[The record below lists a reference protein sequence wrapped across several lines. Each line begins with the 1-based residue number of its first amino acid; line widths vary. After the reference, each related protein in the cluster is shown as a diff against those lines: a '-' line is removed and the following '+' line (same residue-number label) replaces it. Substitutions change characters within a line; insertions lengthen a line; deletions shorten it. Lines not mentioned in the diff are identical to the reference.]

1 MVLELINNGRIND
14 AIAQLKE
21 WAMKY
26 PGEGFSDRLEA
37 VATDFRY
44 MSDFML
50 QGMKDDRRG
59 ELYATMQQKLRD
71 IDYDL
76 EVRRTIW
83 ERPEVSSYKRIFTHP
98 ECSAEMLQDILMD
111 ETDAKEHFIRL
122 TNTFMVL
129 YASLHWKESEATIW
143 AAFLSSKKVNPI
155 DAATLVTA
163 ISLNVLEHYQR
174 NENENQNENQN
185 ENERRKTKDERLSPI
200 NCQLSPIKDP
210 KVRCLKEVYRKS
222 PNEMVR
228 QRALVGLVM
237 IGEELSIEAHIQ
249 MVACANAD
257 KDSNEI
263 RQNIMPNL
271 IKNQPFKLVNGQFK
285 MDDNDNL
292 NKGEYDPDADKREEE
307 SIEAMEESVHKML
320 KMQKKGSDIF
330 FEGFSQMKRFPFF
343 NKMVNWF
350 IPYYPEHPDIENIM
364 ANIGKSP
371 FIDVVMKRGPF
382 CESDKYSFIIAM
394 SSVLQQLP
402 ENVRKMME
410 SGDMGPIGM
419 RGEDADLSDPAFI
432 RLQYLQDLYRF
443 MRLNNIGKML
453 QNPFNNLDE
462 ILEGFIRYASQQEEE
477 AKEYTA
483 HNNEENT
490 KNTEFTTLYAYYANW
505 KLKKGEFD
513 TALKYYTRCMKQR
526 PQSPSIMRGLARAYF
541 GIGDYEK
548 SASYFDALLT
558 INPDNLNN
566 RLNYAKAMT
575 KAGKTEDVLN
585 DLYKLE
591 YENPGNEAIQDTLGW
606 ALLYAGKATEAEQ
619 YCHDVMAHAYALI
632 INNKAKDAIELLK
645 GYTAEQVE
653 ENMNAD
659 AQLLHQYG
667 VGEAEKAI
675 ILSAIQQSNVP

>member
-1 MVLELINNGRIND
+1 MVTELINNGRIND

-50 QGMKDDRRG
+50 QGMKDEHRG
-59 ELYATMQQKLRD
+59 ELFAAMQQKLRD

-83 ERPEVSSYKRIFTHP
+83 ERPEVATYKKIFTHP
-98 ECSAEMLQDILMD
+98 DCSAEMLQDILLD
-111 ETDAKEHFIRL
+111 KTDAKEHFIRL

-129 YASLHWKESEATIW
+129 YASLHWKDSEATEW
-143 AAFLSSKKVNPI
+143 ATFLCNDNVSPI
-155 DAATLVTA
+155 DAATLVSA
-163 ISLNVLEHYQR
+163 ITLNVIEHYQR
-174 NENENQNENQN
+174 NQNENQKFSIFN
-185 ENERRKTKDERLSPI
+185 VQS
-200 NCQLSPIKDP
+200 SMSKDP
-210 KVRCLKEVYRKS
+210 KVRCLKDVYKNS
-222 PNEMVR
+222 TSELVR

-237 IGEELSIEAHIQ
+237 IGEEPSIETHIQ

-271 IKNQPFKLVNGQFK
+271 IKNQPLKMVNGQWK
-285 MDDNDNL
+285 IDDEDDL

-307 SIEAMEESVHKML
+307 SIEAMEESVKQML

-350 IPYYPEHPDIENIM
+350 IPYYPEHPDIETTM
-364 ANIGKSP
+364 KNIGNSS
-371 FIDVVMKRGPF
+371 FVDVVMKRGPF
-382 CESDKYSFIIAM
+382 CESDKYSFIIAI

-419 RGEDADLSDPAFI
+419 RGKDADLNDPAFI

-443 MRLNNIGKML
+443 MRLNNIGKMMY
-453 QNPFNNLDE
+453 NPFNNLDK
-462 ILEGFIRYASQQEEE
+462 ILERFIRNATQQENTLRINTE
-477 AKEYTA
+477 
-483 HNNEENT
+483 HNNKENT
-490 KNTEFTTLYAYYANW
+490 EYTTLYTYYANW
-505 KLKKGEFD
+505 KLKEREYN
-513 TALKYYTRCMKQR
+513 TALKYYIICLKQR
-526 PQSPSIMRGLARAYF
+526 PQSPSIMRGLARAYYCV
-541 GIGDYEK
+541 GDYEK
-548 SASYFDALLT
+548 SASYFDALIT
-558 INPDNLNN
+558 INPENLNN
-566 RLNYAKAMT
+566 RLNYAKAMA
-575 KAGKTEDVLN
+575 KAGKAEEVLN
-585 DLYKLE
+585 ALYKLE
-591 YENPGNEAIQDTLGW
+591 YENPENEVIQDTLGW
-606 ALLYAGKATEAEQ
+606 ALLYAGKAAEAEQ
-619 YCHDVMAHAYALI
+619 YCHDVIAHAYALI

-653 ENMNAD
+653 ENMKAD

-667 VGEAEKAI
+667 IGEAEKAI

>member
-1 MVLELINNGRIND
+1 MVTELINNGRIND

-50 QGMKDDRRG
+50 QGMKDEHRG
-59 ELYATMQQKLRD
+59 ELFAAMQQKLRD

-83 ERPEVSSYKRIFTHP
+83 ERPEVATYKKIFTHP
-98 ECSAEMLQDILMD
+98 DCSAEMLQDILLD
-111 ETDAKEHFIRL
+111 KTDAKEHFIRL

-129 YASLHWKESEATIW
+129 YASLHWKDSEATEW
-143 AAFLSSKKVNPI
+143 ATFLCNDNVSPI
-155 DAATLVTA
+155 DAATLVSA
-163 ISLNVLEHYQR
+163 ITLNVIEHYQR
-174 NENENQNENQN
+174 NQNENQKFSIFN
-185 ENERRKTKDERLSPI
+185 VQS
-200 NCQLSPIKDP
+200 SMSKDP
-210 KVRCLKEVYRKS
+210 KVRCLKDVYKNS
-222 PNEMVR
+222 TSELVR

-237 IGEELSIEAHIQ
+237 IGEEPSIETHIQ

-271 IKNQPFKLVNGQFK
+271 IKNQPLKMVNGQWK
-285 MDDNDNL
+285 IDDEDDL

-307 SIEAMEESVHKML
+307 SIEAMEESVKQML
-320 KMQKKGSDIF
+320 KMKKKGSDIF

-350 IPYYPEHPDIENIM
+350 IPYYPEHPDIETTM
-364 ANIGKSP
+364 KNIGNSS
-371 FIDVVMKRGPF
+371 FVDVVMKRGPF
-382 CESDKYSFIIAM
+382 CESDKYSFIIAI

-419 RGEDADLSDPAFI
+419 RGKDADLNDPAFI

-443 MRLNNIGKML
+443 MRLNNIGKMMY
-453 QNPFNNLDE
+453 NPFNNLDK
-462 ILEGFIRYASQQEEE
+462 ILERFIRNATQQENTLRINTE
-477 AKEYTA
+477 
-483 HNNEENT
+483 HNNKENT
-490 KNTEFTTLYAYYANW
+490 EYTTLYTYYANW
-505 KLKKGEFD
+505 KLKEREYN
-513 TALKYYTRCMKQR
+513 TALKYYIICLKQR
-526 PQSPSIMRGLARAYF
+526 PQSPSIMRGLARAYYCV
-541 GIGDYEK
+541 GDYEK
-548 SASYFDALLT
+548 SASYFDALIT
-558 INPDNLNN
+558 INPENLNN
-566 RLNYAKAMT
+566 RLNYAKAMA
-575 KAGKTEDVLN
+575 KAGKAEEVLN
-585 DLYKLE
+585 ALYKLE
-591 YENPGNEAIQDTLGW
+591 YENPENEVIQDTLGW
-606 ALLYAGKATEAEQ
+606 ALLYAGKAAEAEQ
-619 YCHDVMAHAYALI
+619 YCHDVIAHAYALI

-653 ENMNAD
+653 ENMKAD

-667 VGEAEKAI
+667 IGEAEKAI

>member
-1 MVLELINNGRIND
+1 MVIELINNGRIND

-50 QGMKDDRRG
+50 QGMKDEHRG
-59 ELYATMQQKLRD
+59 ELFAAMQQKLRD

-83 ERPEVSSYKRIFTHP
+83 ERPEVATYKKIFTHP
-98 ECSAEMLQDILMD
+98 DCSAEMLQDILLD
-111 ETDAKEHFIRL
+111 KTDAKEHFIRL

-129 YASLHWKESEATIW
+129 YASLHWKDSEATEW
-143 AAFLSSKKVNPI
+143 ATFLCNDNVSPI
-155 DAATLVTA
+155 DAATLVSA
-163 ISLNVLEHYQR
+163 ITLNTLEHR
-174 NENENQNENQN
+174 NA
-185 ENERRKTKDERLSPI
+185 
-200 NCQLSPIKDP
+200 P
-210 KVRCLKEVYRKS
+210 KVRCLKDVYKNS
-222 PNEMVR
+222 TSELVR

-237 IGEELSIEAHIQ
+237 IGEEPSIETHIQ

-263 RQNIMPNL
+263 RQNIMPNI
-271 IKNQPFKLVNGQFK
+271 IKNQPLKMVNGQWK
-285 MDDNDNL
+285 IDDEDDL

-307 SIEAMEESVHKML
+307 SIEAMEESVKQML

-350 IPYYPEHPDIENIM
+350 IPYYPEHPDIETTM
-364 ANIGKSP
+364 KNIGNSS
-371 FIDVVMKRGPF
+371 FVDVVMKRGPF
-382 CESDKYSFIIAM
+382 CESDKYSFIIAI

-419 RGEDADLSDPAFI
+419 RGEDADLNDPAFI

-443 MRLNNIGKML
+443 MRLNNIGKMMY
-453 QNPFNNLDE
+453 NPFNNLDK
-462 ILEGFIRYASQQEEE
+462 ILERFIRNATQQENTLRINTE
-477 AKEYTA
+477 
-483 HNNEENT
+483 HNNKENT
-490 KNTEFTTLYAYYANW
+490 EYTTLYTYYANW
-505 KLKKGEFD
+505 KLKEREYN
-513 TALKYYTRCMKQR
+513 TALKYYTICLKQR
-526 PQSPSIMRGLARAYF
+526 PQSPSIMRGLARAYYCV
-541 GIGDYEK
+541 GDYEK
-548 SASYFDALLT
+548 SASYFDALIT
-558 INPDNLNN
+558 INPENLNN
-566 RLNYAKAMT
+566 HLNYAKAMA
-575 KAGKTEDVLN
+575 KAGKVEKILN
-585 DLYKLE
+585 ALYKLE
-591 YENPGNEAIQDTLGW
+591 FENPENEVIQDTLGW
-606 ALLYAGKATEAEQ
+606 ALLYAGKAAEAEQ
-619 YCHDVMAHAYALI
+619 YCHDVIAHAYALI

-653 ENMNAD
+653 ENMKAD

-667 VGEAEKAI
+667 IGEAEKAI

>member
-1 MVLELINNGRIND
+1 MVTELINNGRIND
-14 AIAQLKE
+14 AIAQLKD

-50 QGMKDDRRG
+50 QGMKDEHRG
-59 ELYATMQQKLRD
+59 ELFAAMQQKLRD

-83 ERPEVSSYKRIFTHP
+83 ERPEVATYKKIFTHP
-98 ECSAEMLQDILMD
+98 DCSAEMLQDILLD
-111 ETDAKEHFIRL
+111 KTDAKEHFIRL

-129 YASLHWKESEATIW
+129 YASLHWKDSEATEW
-143 AAFLSSKKVNPI
+143 ATFLCNDNVSPI
-155 DAATLVTA
+155 DAATLVSA
-163 ISLNVLEHYQR
+163 ITLNTLEHR
-174 NENENQNENQN
+174 NA
-185 ENERRKTKDERLSPI
+185 
-200 NCQLSPIKDP
+200 P
-210 KVRCLKEVYRKS
+210 KVRCLKDVYKNS
-222 PNEMVR
+222 TSELVR

-237 IGEELSIEAHIQ
+237 IGEEPSIETHIQ

-263 RQNIMPNL
+263 RQNIMPNI
-271 IKNQPFKLVNGQFK
+271 IKNQPLKMVNGQWK
-285 MDDNDNL
+285 IDDEDDL

-307 SIEAMEESVHKML
+307 SIEAMEESVKQML

-350 IPYYPEHPDIENIM
+350 IPYYPEHPDIETTM
-364 ANIGKSP
+364 KNIGNSS
-371 FIDVVMKRGPF
+371 FVDVVMKRGPF
-382 CESDKYSFIIAM
+382 CESDKYSFIIAI

-419 RGEDADLSDPAFI
+419 RGKDADLNDPAFI

-443 MRLNNIGKML
+443 MRLNHIGKMMY
-453 QNPFNNLDE
+453 NPFNNLDK
-462 ILEGFIRYASQQEEE
+462 ILERFIRNATQQENTLRINTE
-477 AKEYTA
+477 
-483 HNNEENT
+483 HNNKENT
-490 KNTEFTTLYAYYANW
+490 EYTTLYTYYANW
-505 KLKKGEFD
+505 KLKEREYN
-513 TALKYYTRCMKQR
+513 TALKYYIICLKQR
-526 PQSPSIMRGLARAYF
+526 PQSPSIMRGLARAYYCV
-541 GIGDYEK
+541 GDYEK
-548 SASYFDALLT
+548 SASYFDALIT
-558 INPDNLNN
+558 INPENLNN
-566 RLNYAKAMT
+566 HLNYAKAMA
-575 KAGKTEDVLN
+575 KAGKVEKILN
-585 DLYKLE
+585 ALYKLE
-591 YENPGNEAIQDTLGW
+591 FENPENEVIQDTLGW
-606 ALLYAGKATEAEQ
+606 ALLYAGKAAEAEQ
-619 YCHDVMAHAYALI
+619 YCHDVIAHAYALI

-653 ENMNAD
+653 ENMKAD

-667 VGEAEKAI
+667 IGEAEKAI

>member
-1 MVLELINNGRIND
+1 MVTELINNGRIND

-37 VATDFRY
+37 IATDFRY

-50 QGMKDDRRG
+50 QGMKDESRG
-59 ELYATMQQKLRD
+59 DLYAAMQQKLRD

-83 ERPEVSSYKRIFTHP
+83 ERPEVSSYKKIFTHP
-98 ECSAEMLQDILMD
+98 DCSAEMLQSIMLE

-129 YASLHWKESEATIW
+129 YASLHWKDSDAIEW
-143 AAFLSSKKVNPI
+143 AAFLSNKNVSPI
-155 DAATLVTA
+155 DAATLVSA
-163 ISLNVLEHYQR
+163 ITLSVLEHYQR
-174 NENENQNENQN
+174 SKVEGQRSEVE
-185 ENERRKTKDERLSPI
+185 
-200 NCQLSPIKDP
+200 DP

-222 PNEMVR
+222 PSEMVR

-249 MVACANAD
+249 MLACANAD

-271 IKNQPFKLVNGQFK
+271 IKNQPFKMVNGQWK
-285 MDDNDNL
+285 MDDDDNL

-307 SIEAMEESVHKML
+307 SIEAMEESVNKML

-350 IPYYPEHPDIENIM
+350 IPYYPEHPDIKNIM
-364 ANIGKSP
+364 QNIGKSS

-432 RLQYLQDLYRF
+432 RLQYLQDMYRF

-453 QNPFNNLDE
+453 YNPFKNLDE
-462 ILEGFIRYASQQEEE
+462 ILEGFIKKATQQEEV
-477 AKEYTA
+477 AKEYTE
-483 HNNEENT
+483 HT
-490 KNTEFTTLYAYYANW
+490 SKDHTEYTEHTEYTTLYAYYANW
-505 KLKKGEFD
+505 KLKKSDYD
-513 TALKYYTRCMKQR
+513 TALKYYTRCLKQR
-526 PQSPSIMRGLARAYF
+526 PQSPSIMRGLARAYY
-541 GIGDYEK
+541 GAGDYEK
-548 SASYFDALLT
+548 SASYFDALIT

-575 KAGKTEDVLN
+575 KAGKTEKVLN

-591 YENPGNEAIQDTLGW
+591 YENPGNEVIQDTLGW
-606 ALLYAGKATEAEQ
+606 ALLYAGKAAEAEQ

-645 GYTAEQVE
+645 GYTMQQVE
-653 ENMNAD
+653 ENMEAD

-667 VGEAEKAI
+667 IGEAEKAI

>member
-50 QGMKDDRRG
+50 QGMKDEHRG
-59 ELYATMQQKLRD
+59 ELFAAMQQKLRD

-83 ERPEVSSYKRIFTHP
+83 ERPEVATYKKIFTHP
-98 ECSAEMLQDILMD
+98 DCSAEMLQDILLD
-111 ETDAKEHFIRL
+111 KTDAKEHFIRL

-129 YASLHWKESEATIW
+129 YASLHWQDSEATEW
-143 AAFLSSKKVNPI
+143 ATFLCNDNVSPI
-155 DAATLVTA
+155 DAATLVSA
-163 ISLNVLEHYQR
+163 ITLNTLEHR
-174 NENENQNENQN
+174 NA
-185 ENERRKTKDERLSPI
+185 
-200 NCQLSPIKDP
+200 P
-210 KVRCLKEVYRKS
+210 KVRCLKDVYKNS
-222 PNEMVR
+222 TSELVR

-237 IGEELSIEAHIQ
+237 IGEEPSIETHIQ

-263 RQNIMPNL
+263 RQNIMPNI
-271 IKNQPFKLVNGQFK
+271 IKNQPLKMVNGQWK
-285 MDDNDNL
+285 IDDEDDL

-307 SIEAMEESVHKML
+307 SIEAMEESVKQML

-350 IPYYPEHPDIENIM
+350 IPYYPEHPDIETTM
-364 ANIGKSP
+364 KNIGNSS
-371 FIDVVMKRGPF
+371 FVDVVMKRGPF
-382 CESDKYSFIIAM
+382 CESDKYSFIIAI

-419 RGEDADLSDPAFI
+419 RGEDADLNDPAFI

-443 MRLNNIGKML
+443 MRLNNIGKMMY
-453 QNPFNNLDE
+453 NPFNNLDK
-462 ILEGFIRYASQQEEE
+462 ILERFIRNATQQENTLRINTE
-477 AKEYTA
+477 
-483 HNNEENT
+483 HNNKENT
-490 KNTEFTTLYAYYANW
+490 EYTTLYTYYANW
-505 KLKKGEFD
+505 KLKEREYN
-513 TALKYYTRCMKQR
+513 TALKYYIICLKQR
-526 PQSPSIMRGLARAYF
+526 PQSPSIMRGLARAYYCV
-541 GIGDYEK
+541 GDYEK
-548 SASYFDALLT
+548 SASYFDALIT
-558 INPDNLNN
+558 INPENLNN
-566 RLNYAKAMT
+566 HLNYAKAMA
-575 KAGKTEDVLN
+575 KAGKVEKILN
-585 DLYKLE
+585 ALYKLE
-591 YENPGNEAIQDTLGW
+591 FENPENEVIQDTLGW
-606 ALLYAGKATEAEQ
+606 ALLYAGKAAEAEQ
-619 YCHDVMAHAYALI
+619 YCHDVIAHAYALI

-645 GYTAEQVE
+645 GYTAQQVE
-653 ENMNAD
+653 ENMKAD

-667 VGEAEKAI
+667 IGEAEKAI

>member
-1 MVLELINNGRIND
+1 VVTELINNGRIND
-14 AIAQLKE
+14 AIAQLKD

-50 QGMKDDRRG
+50 QGMKDEHRG
-59 ELYATMQQKLRD
+59 ELFAAMQQKLRD

-83 ERPEVSSYKRIFTHP
+83 ERPEVATYKKIFTHP
-98 ECSAEMLQDILMD
+98 DCSAEMLQDILLD
-111 ETDAKEHFIRL
+111 KTDAKEHFIRL

-129 YASLHWKESEATIW
+129 YASLHWKDSEATEW
-143 AAFLSSKKVNPI
+143 ATFLCNDNVSPI
-155 DAATLVTA
+155 DAATLVSA
-163 ISLNVLEHYQR
+163 ITLNTLEHR
-174 NENENQNENQN
+174 NA
-185 ENERRKTKDERLSPI
+185 
-200 NCQLSPIKDP
+200 P
-210 KVRCLKEVYRKS
+210 KVRCLKDVYKNS
-222 PNEMVR
+222 TSELVR

-237 IGEELSIEAHIQ
+237 IGEEPSIETHIQ

-263 RQNIMPNL
+263 RQNIMPNI
-271 IKNQPFKLVNGQFK
+271 IKNQPLKMVNGQWK
-285 MDDNDNL
+285 IDDEDDL

-307 SIEAMEESVHKML
+307 SIEAMEESVKQML

-350 IPYYPEHPDIENIM
+350 IPYYPEHPDIETTM
-364 ANIGKSP
+364 KNIGNSS
-371 FIDVVMKRGPF
+371 FVDVVMKRGPF
-382 CESDKYSFIIAM
+382 CESDKYSFIIAI

-419 RGEDADLSDPAFI
+419 RGEDADLNDPAFI

-443 MRLNNIGKML
+443 MRLNNIGKMMY
-453 QNPFNNLDE
+453 NPFNNLDK
-462 ILEGFIRYASQQEEE
+462 ILERFIRNATQQEN
-477 AKEYTA
+477 TLRINTD
-483 HNNEENT
+483 HNNKENT
-490 KNTEFTTLYAYYANW
+490 EYTTLYTYYANW
-505 KLKKGEFD
+505 KLKEREYN
-513 TALKYYTRCMKQR
+513 TALKYYIICLKQR
-526 PQSPSIMRGLARAYF
+526 PQSPSIMRGLARAYYCV
-541 GIGDYEK
+541 GDYEK
-548 SASYFDALLT
+548 SASYFDALIT
-558 INPDNLNN
+558 INPENLNN
-566 RLNYAKAMT
+566 HLNYAKAMA
-575 KAGKTEDVLN
+575 KAGKVEKILN
-585 DLYKLE
+585 ALYKLE
-591 YENPGNEAIQDTLGW
+591 FENPENEVIQDTLGW
-606 ALLYAGKATEAEQ
+606 ALLYAGKAAEAEQ
-619 YCHDVMAHAYALI
+619 YCHDVIAHAYALI

-667 VGEAEKAI
+667 IGEAEKAI

>member
-1 MVLELINNGRIND
+1 MVTELINNGRIND

-37 VATDFRY
+37 IATDFRY

-50 QGMKDDRRG
+50 QGMKDESRG
-59 ELYATMQQKLRD
+59 DLYAAMQQKLRD

-83 ERPEVSSYKRIFTHP
+83 ERPEVSSYKKIFTHP
-98 ECSAEMLQDILMD
+98 DCSAEMLQSIMLE
-111 ETDAKEHFIRL
+111 ETDAREHFIRL

-129 YASLHWKESEATIW
+129 YASLHWKDSDAIEW
-143 AAFLSSKKVNPI
+143 AAFLSNKNVSPI
-155 DAATLVTA
+155 DAATLVSA
-163 ISLNVLEHYQR
+163 ITLSVLEHYQR
-174 NENENQNENQN
+174 SKVEGQRSEVE
-185 ENERRKTKDERLSPI
+185 
-200 NCQLSPIKDP
+200 DP

-222 PNEMVR
+222 PSEMVR

-249 MVACANAD
+249 MLACANAD

-271 IKNQPFKLVNGQFK
+271 IKNQPFKMVNGQWK
-285 MDDNDNL
+285 MDDDDNL

-307 SIEAMEESVHKML
+307 SIEAMEESVNKML

-364 ANIGKSP
+364 QNIGKSS

-432 RLQYLQDLYRF
+432 RLQYLQDMYRF

-453 QNPFNNLDE
+453 YNPFNNLDE
-462 ILEGFIRYASQQEEE
+462 ILEGFIKKATQQEEI
-477 AKEYTA
+477 AKEYTE
-483 HNNEENT
+483 HT
-490 KNTEFTTLYAYYANW
+490 SKGHTEYTEHTEYTTLYAYYANW
-505 KLKKGEFD
+505 KLKKSDYD
-513 TALKYYTRCMKQR
+513 TALKYYTRCLKQR
-526 PQSPSIMRGLARAYF
+526 PQSPSIMRGLARAYY
-541 GIGDYEK
+541 GAGDYEK
-548 SASYFDALLT
+548 SASYFDALIT

-575 KAGKTEDVLN
+575 KAGKTEEVLN

-591 YENPGNEAIQDTLGW
+591 YENPGNDVIQDTLGW
-606 ALLYAGKATEAEQ
+606 ALLYAGKASEAEQ

-645 GYTAEQVE
+645 GYTMQQVE
-653 ENMNAD
+653 ENMEAD

-667 VGEAEKAI
+667 IGEAEKAI

>member
-1 MVLELINNGRIND
+1 MVTELINNGRIND

-37 VATDFRY
+37 IATDFRY

-50 QGMKDDRRG
+50 QGMNDESRG
-59 ELYATMQQKLRD
+59 DLYAAMQQKLRD

-83 ERPEVSSYKRIFTHP
+83 ERPEVSSYKKIFTHP
-98 ECSAEMLQDILMD
+98 DCSAEMLQSIMLE
-111 ETDAKEHFIRL
+111 ETDAREHFIRL

-129 YASLHWKESEATIW
+129 YASLHWKDSDAIEW
-143 AAFLSSKKVNPI
+143 AAFLSNKNVNPI
-155 DAATLVTA
+155 DAATLVSA
-163 ISLNVLEHYQR
+163 ITLSVLEHYQR
-174 NENENQNENQN
+174 SKVEGQRSEVE
-185 ENERRKTKDERLSPI
+185 
-200 NCQLSPIKDP
+200 DP

-222 PNEMVR
+222 PSEMVR

-249 MVACANAD
+249 MLACANAD

-271 IKNQPFKLVNGQFK
+271 IKNQPFKMVNGQWK
-285 MDDNDNL
+285 MDDDDNL

-307 SIEAMEESVHKML
+307 SIEAMEESVNKML

-364 ANIGKSP
+364 QNIGKSS

-432 RLQYLQDLYRF
+432 RLQYLQDMYRF

-453 QNPFNNLDE
+453 YNPFNNLDE
-462 ILEGFIRYASQQEEE
+462 ILEGFIKKATQQEEV
-477 AKEYTA
+477 AKEYTE
-483 HNNEENT
+483 HT
-490 KNTEFTTLYAYYANW
+490 SKDHTEYTEHTEYTTLYAYYANW
-505 KLKKGEFD
+505 KLKKSDYD
-513 TALKYYTRCMKQR
+513 TALKYYTRCLKQR
-526 PQSPSIMRGLARAYF
+526 PQSPSIMRGLARAYY
-541 GIGDYEK
+541 GAGDYEK
-548 SASYFDALLT
+548 SASYFDALIT

-575 KAGKTEDVLN
+575 KAGKTEEVLN

-591 YENPGNEAIQDTLGW
+591 YENPGNDVIQDTLGW
-606 ALLYAGKATEAEQ
+606 ALLYAGKASEAEQ

-645 GYTAEQVE
+645 GYTMQQVE
-653 ENMNAD
+653 ENMEAD

-667 VGEAEKAI
+667 IGEAEKAI

>member
-1 MVLELINNGRIND
+1 MVTELINNGRIND

-37 VATDFRY
+37 IATDFRY

-50 QGMKDDRRG
+50 QGMKDESRG
-59 ELYATMQQKLRD
+59 DLYAAMQQKLRD

-83 ERPEVSSYKRIFTHP
+83 ERPEVSSYKKIFTHP
-98 ECSAEMLQDILMD
+98 DCSAEMLQSIMLE
-111 ETDAKEHFIRL
+111 ETDAREHFIRL

-129 YASLHWKESEATIW
+129 YASLHWKDSDAIEW
-143 AAFLSSKKVNPI
+143 AAFLSNKNVSPI
-155 DAATLVTA
+155 DAATLVSA
-163 ISLNVLEHYQR
+163 ITLSVLEHYQR
-174 NENENQNENQN
+174 SKVEGQRSKVE
-185 ENERRKTKDERLSPI
+185 
-200 NCQLSPIKDP
+200 DP

-222 PNEMVR
+222 PSEMVR

-249 MVACANAD
+249 MLACANAD

-271 IKNQPFKLVNGQFK
+271 IKNQPFKMVNGQWK
-285 MDDNDNL
+285 MDDDDNL

-307 SIEAMEESVHKML
+307 SIEAMEESVNKML

-364 ANIGKSP
+364 QNIGKSS

-432 RLQYLQDLYRF
+432 RLQYLQDMYRF

-453 QNPFNNLDE
+453 YTPFNNLDE
-462 ILEGFIRYASQQEEE
+462 ILEGFIKKATQQEEV
-477 AKEYTA
+477 AKEYTE
-483 HNNEENT
+483 HT
-490 KNTEFTTLYAYYANW
+490 SKGHTEYTEHTEYTTLYAYYANW
-505 KLKKGEFD
+505 KLKKSDYD
-513 TALKYYTRCMKQR
+513 TALKYYTRCLKQR
-526 PQSPSIMRGLARAYF
+526 PQSPSIMRGLARAYY
-541 GIGDYEK
+541 GAGDYEK
-548 SASYFDALLT
+548 SASYFDALIT

-575 KAGKTEDVLN
+575 KAGKTEEVLN

-591 YENPGNEAIQDTLGW
+591 YENPGNDVIQDTLGW
-606 ALLYAGKATEAEQ
+606 ALLYAGKASEAEQ

-645 GYTAEQVE
+645 GYTMQQVE
-653 ENMNAD
+653 ENMEAD

-667 VGEAEKAI
+667 IGEAEKAI

>member
-1 MVLELINNGRIND
+1 MVEELINNGRIND

-21 WAMKY
+21 WAIKY

-37 VATDFRY
+37 VATDFKY

-50 QGMKDDRRG
+50 QGMKDDSRG
-59 ELYATMQQKLRD
+59 ELFAAMQQKLRD

-83 ERPEVSSYKRIFTHP
+83 ERPEVSTYKKIFTHP
-98 ECSAEMLQDILMD
+98 ECSAEMLQSIILE

-122 TNTFMVL
+122 ANTFMVL
-129 YASLHWKESEATIW
+129 YASLHWKDSDAIEW
-143 AAFLSSKKVNPI
+143 AAFLSNKKVSQI
-155 DAATLVTA
+155 DAATLVSA
-163 ISLNVLEHYQR
+163 ITLNVIEHYQR
-174 NENENQNENQN
+174 NENQN
-185 ENERRKTKDERLSPI
+185 ENENDNDNEKLSPVT
-200 NCQLSPIKDP
+200 CQLSPVKDP

-222 PNEMVR
+222 SSEIVR

-237 IGEELSIEAHIQ
+237 VGEEVSIEAHIQ

-271 IKNQPFKLVNGQFK
+271 IKNQPFKMVNGQWK
-285 MDDNDNL
+285 TDNDDSL

-307 SIEAMEESVHKML
+307 SIEAMEESVNKML

-364 ANIGKSP
+364 ANIGKSS

-410 SGDMGPIGM
+410 NGDMGPIGM

-443 MRLNNIGKML
+443 MRLNNTGKML
-453 QNPFNNLDE
+453 YNPFNNLDE
-462 ILEGFIRYASQQEEE
+462 ILEGFIRYVTQQEEE
-477 AKEYTA
+477 SKVCTEN
-483 HNNEENT
+483 NNEEYT
-490 KNTEFTTLYAYYANW
+490 ENTEYTTLYAYYANW
-505 KLKKGEFD
+505 KLKKGEYD
-513 TALKYYTRCMKQR
+513 TSLKYYTRCLKQR
-526 PQSPSIMRGLARAYF
+526 PQSPSIMRGLARAYY
-541 GIGDYEK
+541 GTGDYEK
-548 SASYFDALLT
+548 SASYFDALIT

-566 RLNYAKAMT
+566 RLNYAKAMI
-575 KAGKTEDVLN
+575 KAGKTEEVLN

-606 ALLYAGKATEAEQ
+606 ALLYAGKAAEAEH
-619 YCHDVMAHAYALI
+619 YCHDVIAHAYALI

-653 ENMNAD
+653 ENMKSD
-659 AQLLHQYG
+659 ALLLHQYG
-667 VGEAEKAI
+667 IGEAEKAI

>member
-1 MVLELINNGRIND
+1 MVTELINNGRIND

-50 QGMKDDRRG
+50 QGMKDEHRG
-59 ELYATMQQKLRD
+59 ELFAAMQQKLRD

-83 ERPEVSSYKRIFTHP
+83 ERPEVATYKKIFTHP
-98 ECSAEMLQDILMD
+98 DCSAEMLQDILLD
-111 ETDAKEHFIRL
+111 KTDAKEHFIRL

-129 YASLHWKESEATIW
+129 YASLHWKDSEATEW
-143 AAFLSSKKVNPI
+143 ATFLCNDNVSPI
-155 DAATLVTA
+155 DAATLVSA
-163 ISLNVLEHYQR
+163 ITLNTLEHR
-174 NENENQNENQN
+174 NA
-185 ENERRKTKDERLSPI
+185 
-200 NCQLSPIKDP
+200 P
-210 KVRCLKEVYRKS
+210 KVRCLKDVYKNS
-222 PNEMVR
+222 TSELVR

-237 IGEELSIEAHIQ
+237 IGEEPSIETHIQ

-263 RQNIMPNL
+263 RQNIMPNI
-271 IKNQPFKLVNGQFK
+271 IKNQPLKMVNGQWK
-285 MDDNDNL
+285 IDDEDDL

-307 SIEAMEESVHKML
+307 SIEAMEESVKQML

-350 IPYYPEHPDIENIM
+350 IPYYPEHPDIETTM
-364 ANIGKSP
+364 KNIGNSS
-371 FIDVVMKRGPF
+371 FVDVVMKRGPF
-382 CESDKYSFIIAM
+382 CESDKYSFIIAI

-419 RGEDADLSDPAFI
+419 RGKDADLNDPAFI

-443 MRLNNIGKML
+443 MRLNNIGKMMY
-453 QNPFNNLDE
+453 NPFNNLDK
-462 ILEGFIRYASQQEEE
+462 ILERFIRNATQQENTLRINTE
-477 AKEYTA
+477 
-483 HNNEENT
+483 HNNKENT
-490 KNTEFTTLYAYYANW
+490 EYTTLYTYYANW
-505 KLKKGEFD
+505 KLKEREYN
-513 TALKYYTRCMKQR
+513 TALKYYTICLKQR
-526 PQSPSIMRGLARAYF
+526 PQSPSIMRGLARAYYCV
-541 GIGDYEK
+541 GDYEK
-548 SASYFDALLT
+548 SASYFDALIT
-558 INPDNLNN
+558 INPENLNN
-566 RLNYAKAMT
+566 HLNYAKAMA
-575 KAGKTEDVLN
+575 KAGKVEKILN
-585 DLYKLE
+585 ALYKLE
-591 YENPGNEAIQDTLGW
+591 FENPENEVIQDTLGW
-606 ALLYAGKATEAEQ
+606 ALLYAGKAAEAEQ
-619 YCHDVMAHAYALI
+619 YCHDVIAHAYALI

-653 ENMNAD
+653 ENMKAD

-667 VGEAEKAI
+667 IGEAEKAI

>member
-1 MVLELINNGRIND
+1 MVTELINNGRIND

-50 QGMKDDRRG
+50 QGMKDEHRG
-59 ELYATMQQKLRD
+59 ELFAAMQQKLRD

-83 ERPEVSSYKRIFTHP
+83 ERPEVATYKKIFTHP
-98 ECSAEMLQDILMD
+98 DCSAEMLQDILLD
-111 ETDAKEHFIRL
+111 KTDAKEHFIRL

-129 YASLHWKESEATIW
+129 YASLHWKDSEATEW
-143 AAFLSSKKVNPI
+143 ATFLCNDNVSPI
-155 DAATLVTA
+155 DAATLVSA
-163 ISLNVLEHYQR
+163 ITLNTLEHR
-174 NENENQNENQN
+174 NA
-185 ENERRKTKDERLSPI
+185 
-200 NCQLSPIKDP
+200 P
-210 KVRCLKEVYRKS
+210 KVRCLKDVYKNS
-222 PNEMVR
+222 TSELVR

-237 IGEELSIEAHIQ
+237 IGEEPSIETHIQ

-263 RQNIMPNL
+263 RQNIMPNI
-271 IKNQPFKLVNGQFK
+271 IKNQPLKMVNGQWK
-285 MDDNDNL
+285 IDDEDDL

-307 SIEAMEESVHKML
+307 SIEAMEESVKQML

-350 IPYYPEHPDIENIM
+350 IPYYPEHPDIETTM
-364 ANIGKSP
+364 KNIGNSS
-371 FIDVVMKRGPF
+371 FVDVVMKRGPF
-382 CESDKYSFIIAM
+382 CESDKYSFIIAI

-419 RGEDADLSDPAFI
+419 RGKDADLNDPAFI

-443 MRLNNIGKML
+443 MRLNHIGKMMY
-453 QNPFNNLDE
+453 NPFNNLDK
-462 ILEGFIRYASQQEEE
+462 ILERFIRNATQQENTLRINTE
-477 AKEYTA
+477 
-483 HNNEENT
+483 HNNKENT
-490 KNTEFTTLYAYYANW
+490 EYTTLYTYYANW
-505 KLKKGEFD
+505 KLKEREYN
-513 TALKYYTRCMKQR
+513 TALKYYIICLKQR
-526 PQSPSIMRGLARAYF
+526 PQSPSIMRGLARAYYCV
-541 GIGDYEK
+541 GDYEK
-548 SASYFDALLT
+548 SASYFDALIT
-558 INPDNLNN
+558 INPENLNN
-566 RLNYAKAMT
+566 HLNYAKAMA
-575 KAGKTEDVLN
+575 KAGKVEKILN
-585 DLYKLE
+585 ALYKLE
-591 YENPGNEAIQDTLGW
+591 FENPENEVIQDTLGW
-606 ALLYAGKATEAEQ
+606 ALLYAGKAAEAEQ
-619 YCHDVMAHAYALI
+619 YCHDVIAHAYALI

-653 ENMNAD
+653 ENMKAD

-667 VGEAEKAI
+667 IGEAEKAI

>member
-1 MVLELINNGRIND
+1 MVEELINNGRIND

-37 VATDFRY
+37 VATDFKY

-50 QGMKDDRRG
+50 QGMKDDSRG
-59 ELYATMQQKLRD
+59 ELFAAMQQKLRD

-98 ECSAEMLQDILMD
+98 ECSAEMLQDILLED
-111 ETDAKEHFIRL
+111 TDAKEHFIRL

-129 YASLHWKESEATIW
+129 YASLHWKESEAIIW

-155 DAATLVTA
+155 DAATLVSA
-163 ISLNVLEHYQR
+163 ITLNVLERYK
-174 NENENQNENQN
+174 ENENQNQNQN
-185 ENERRKTKDERLSPI
+185 DNDNEKLSPVT
-200 NCQLSPIKDP
+200 CQLSPIKDP
-210 KVRCLKEVYRKS
+210 KVMCLKEVYKLS
-222 PNEMVR
+222 TSEMVR

-271 IKNQPFKLVNGQFK
+271 IKNQPFKMVNGQFK
-285 MDDNDNL
+285 MDDDDNL

-453 QNPFNNLDE
+453 HNPFNNLDE

-477 AKEYTA
+477 EKRHTEN
-483 HNNEENT
+483 NNEECT
-490 KNTEFTTLYAYYANW
+490 KNTEYTTLYAYYANW
-505 KLKKGEFD
+505 KLKKGD
-513 TALKYYTRCMKQR
+513 YNTALKYYTICLRQR

-541 GIGDYEK
+541 GVGDYEK
-548 SASYFDALLT
+548 SASYFDALIT
-558 INPDNLNN
+558 INPENLNN

-575 KAGKTEDVLN
+575 KAGKTGEVLN

-591 YENPGNEAIQDTLGW
+591 YENPGNEVIQDTLGW
-606 ALLYAGKATEAEQ
+606 ALLYAGKAAEAEQ

-653 ENMNAD
+653 ENMKAD

-667 VGEAEKAI
+667 IGEAEKAI

>member
-1 MVLELINNGRIND
+1 MVEELINNGRIND

-37 VATDFRY
+37 VATGFKY

-50 QGMKDDRRG
+50 QGMKDDSRG

-155 DAATLVTA
+155 DAATLVSA
-163 ISLNVLEHYQR
+163 ITLNVIEHYQR
-174 NENENQNENQN
+174 NENDNENQNENQ
-185 ENERRKTKDERLSPI
+185 KLSI
-200 NCQLSPIKDP
+200 FNVQCSIFKGP

-237 IGEELSIEAHIQ
+237 VGEEVSIEAHIQ

-271 IKNQPFKLVNGQFK
+271 IKNQPFKLVNGKWK
-285 MDDNDNL
+285 MDDDDNL
-292 NKGEYDPDADKREEE
+292 NKGEYDPEADKREEE

-320 KMQKKGSDIF
+320 NMQKKGSDIF

-419 RGEDADLSDPAFI
+419 RGEDADLSDPSFI

-453 QNPFNNLDE
+453 HNPFNNLDE

-477 AKEYTA
+477 AKKHTE
-483 HNNEENT
+483 HNNEEYT
-490 KNTEFTTLYAYYANW
+490 KNTEFATLYAYYANW
-505 KLKKGEFD
+505 KLKKGEYD
-513 TALKYYTRCMKQR
+513 TALKYYTICLKQR

-548 SASYFDALLT
+548 SASYFDALIT
-558 INPDNLNN
+558 INPENLNN

-575 KAGKTEDVLN
+575 KAGKTEEVLN

-591 YENPGNEAIQDTLGW
+591 YENPGNEVIQDTLGW
-606 ALLYAGKATEAEQ
+606 ALLYAGKAAEAEQ

-632 INNKAKDAIELLK
+632 INNKAKDAVELLK

-653 ENMNAD
+653 ENMKAD

-667 VGEAEKAI
+667 IGEAEKAI

>member
-1 MVLELINNGRIND
+1 MVTELINNGRIND

-37 VATDFRY
+37 IATDFRY

-50 QGMKDDRRG
+50 QGMKDESRG
-59 ELYATMQQKLRD
+59 DLYAAMQQKLRD

-83 ERPEVSSYKRIFTHP
+83 ERPEVSSYKKIFTHP
-98 ECSAEMLQDILMD
+98 DCSAEMLQSIMLE
-111 ETDAKEHFIRL
+111 ETDAREHFIRL

-129 YASLHWKESEATIW
+129 YASLHWKDSDAIEW
-143 AAFLSSKKVNPI
+143 AAFLSNKTVNPI
-155 DAATLVTA
+155 DAATLVSA
-163 ISLNVLEHYQR
+163 ITLSVLEHYQR
-174 NENENQNENQN
+174 SKVEGQRSEVE
-185 ENERRKTKDERLSPI
+185 
-200 NCQLSPIKDP
+200 DP

-222 PNEMVR
+222 PSEMVR

-249 MVACANAD
+249 MLACANAD

-271 IKNQPFKLVNGQFK
+271 IKNQPFKMVNGQWK
-285 MDDNDNL
+285 MDDDDNL

-307 SIEAMEESVHKML
+307 SIEAMEESVNKML
-320 KMQKKGSDIF
+320 KMQKKGADIF

-364 ANIGKSP
+364 QNIGKSS

-432 RLQYLQDLYRF
+432 RLQYLQDMYRF

-453 QNPFNNLDE
+453 YTPFNNLDE
-462 ILEGFIRYASQQEEE
+462 ILEGFIKKATQQEEV
-477 AKEYTA
+477 AKEYTE
-483 HNNEENT
+483 HT
-490 KNTEFTTLYAYYANW
+490 SKGHTEYTEHTEYTTLYAYYANW
-505 KLKKGEFD
+505 KLKKSDYD
-513 TALKYYTRCMKQR
+513 TALKYYTRCLKQR
-526 PQSPSIMRGLARAYF
+526 PQSPSIMRGLARAYY
-541 GIGDYEK
+541 GAGDYEK
-548 SASYFDALLT
+548 SASYFDALIT

-575 KAGKTEDVLN
+575 KAGKTEEVLN

-591 YENPGNEAIQDTLGW
+591 YENPGNDVIQDTLGW
-606 ALLYAGKATEAEQ
+606 ALLYAGKASEAEQ

-645 GYTAEQVE
+645 GYTMQQVE
-653 ENMNAD
+653 ENMEAD

-667 VGEAEKAI
+667 IGEAEKAI

>member
-1 MVLELINNGRIND
+1 MVEELINNGRIND

-37 VATDFRY
+37 VANDFKY

-50 QGMKDDRRG
+50 QGMKDDSRG
-59 ELYATMQQKLRD
+59 ELFATMQQKLRD

-111 ETDAKEHFIRL
+111 ETNAKEHFIRL

-163 ISLNVLEHYQR
+163 ISLNVLEHY
-174 NENENQNENQN
+174 NA
-185 ENERRKTKDERLSPI
+185 
-200 NCQLSPIKDP
+200 P
-210 KVRCLKEVYRKS
+210 KVKCLKEVYRKS
-222 PNEMVR
+222 PSEMVR

-237 IGEELSIEAHIQ
+237 VGEEVSIEAHIQ

-271 IKNQPFKLVNGQFK
+271 IKNQPFKMVNGQFK
-285 MDDNDNL
+285 MDDDDNL

-307 SIEAMEESVHKML
+307 SIEAMEESVNKML

-364 ANIGKSP
+364 ASIGKSS

-410 SGDMGPIGM
+410 NGDMGPIGM

-443 MRLNNIGKML
+443 MRLNNTGKML
-453 QNPFNNLDE
+453 YNPFNNLDE
-462 ILEGFIRYASQQEEE
+462 ILEGFIRYVTQQEEE
-477 AKEYTA
+477 SKVCTEN
-483 HNNEENT
+483 NNEEYT
-490 KNTEFTTLYAYYANW
+490 ENTEYTTLYAYYANW
-505 KLKKGEFD
+505 KLKKGEYD
-513 TALKYYTRCMKQR
+513 TSLKYYTRCLKQR
-526 PQSPSIMRGLARAYF
+526 PQSPSIMRGLARAYY
-541 GIGDYEK
+541 GTGDYEK
-548 SASYFDALLT
+548 SASYFDALIT

-575 KAGKTEDVLN
+575 KAGKTEEVLN

-606 ALLYAGKATEAEQ
+606 ALLYAGKAAEAEQ
-619 YCHDVMAHAYALI
+619 YCHDVIAHAYALI

-653 ENMNAD
+653 ENMKSD
-659 AQLLHQYG
+659 ALLLHQYG
-667 VGEAEKAI
+667 IGEAEKAI

>member
-1 MVLELINNGRIND
+1 MVTELINNGRIND

-37 VATDFRY
+37 IATDFRY

-50 QGMKDDRRG
+50 QGMKDESRG
-59 ELYATMQQKLRD
+59 DLYAAMQQKLRD

-83 ERPEVSSYKRIFTHP
+83 ERPEVSSYKKIFTHP
-98 ECSAEMLQDILMD
+98 DCSAEMLQSIMLE
-111 ETDAKEHFIRL
+111 ETDAREHFIRL

-129 YASLHWKESEATIW
+129 YASLHWKDSDAIEW
-143 AAFLSSKKVNPI
+143 AAFLSNKTVNPI
-155 DAATLVTA
+155 DAATLVSA
-163 ISLNVLEHYQR
+163 ITLSVLEHYQR
-174 NENENQNENQN
+174 SKVEGQRSEVE
-185 ENERRKTKDERLSPI
+185 
-200 NCQLSPIKDP
+200 DP

-222 PNEMVR
+222 PSEMVR

-249 MVACANAD
+249 MLACANAD

-271 IKNQPFKLVNGQFK
+271 IKNQPFKMVNGQWK
-285 MDDNDNL
+285 MDDDDNL

-307 SIEAMEESVHKML
+307 SIEAMEESVNKML

-364 ANIGKSP
+364 QNIGKSS

-432 RLQYLQDLYRF
+432 RLQYLQDMYRF

-453 QNPFNNLDE
+453 YNPFNNLDE
-462 ILEGFIRYASQQEEE
+462 ILEGFIKKATQQEEV
-477 AKEYTA
+477 AKEYTE
-483 HNNEENT
+483 HT
-490 KNTEFTTLYAYYANW
+490 SKGHTEYTEHTEYTTLYAYYANW
-505 KLKKGEFD
+505 KLKKSDYD
-513 TALKYYTRCMKQR
+513 TALKYYTRCLKQR
-526 PQSPSIMRGLARAYF
+526 PQSPSIMRGLARAYY
-541 GIGDYEK
+541 GAGDYEK
-548 SASYFDALLT
+548 SASYFDALIT
-558 INPDNLNN
+558 INPDSLNN

-575 KAGKTEDVLN
+575 KAGKTEEVLN

-591 YENPGNEAIQDTLGW
+591 YENPGNDVIQDTLGW
-606 ALLYAGKATEAEQ
+606 ALLYAGKASEAEQ

-645 GYTAEQVE
+645 GYTMQQVE
-653 ENMNAD
+653 ENMEAD

-667 VGEAEKAI
+667 IGEAEKAI

>member
-1 MVLELINNGRIND
+1 MVEELINNGRIND

-21 WAMKY
+21 WATKY

-37 VATDFRY
+37 VATDFKY

-50 QGMKDDRRG
+50 QGMKDDSRG

-155 DAATLVTA
+155 DAATLVSA
-163 ISLNVLEHYQR
+163 ITLNVIEHYQR
-174 NENENQNENQN
+174 NENDNENQNENQ
-185 ENERRKTKDERLSPI
+185 KLSI
-200 NCQLSPIKDP
+200 FNFQCSIFKDP

-271 IKNQPFKLVNGQFK
+271 IKNQPFKLVNGKWK
-285 MDDNDNL
+285 MDDDDNL
-292 NKGEYDPDADKREEE
+292 NKGEYDPEADKREEE

-320 KMQKKGSDIF
+320 NMQKKGSDIF

-419 RGEDADLSDPAFI
+419 RGEDADLSDPSFI

-453 QNPFNNLDE
+453 HNPFNNLDE

-477 AKEYTA
+477 AKKHTE
-483 HNNEENT
+483 HNNEEYT
-490 KNTEFTTLYAYYANW
+490 KNTEFATLYAYYANW
-505 KLKKGEFD
+505 KLKKGEYD
-513 TALKYYTRCMKQR
+513 TALKYYTICLKQR
-526 PQSPSIMRGLARAYF
+526 PHSPSIMRGLARAYF

-548 SASYFDALLT
+548 SASYFDALIT
-558 INPDNLNN
+558 INPENLNN

-575 KAGKTEDVLN
+575 KAGKTEEVLN

-591 YENPGNEAIQDTLGW
+591 YENPGNEVIQDTLGW
-606 ALLYAGKATEAEQ
+606 ALLYAGKAAEAEQ

-632 INNKAKDAIELLK
+632 INNKAKDAVELLK

-653 ENMNAD
+653 ENMMAD

-667 VGEAEKAI
+667 IGEAEKAI

>member
-1 MVLELINNGRIND
+1 MVTELINNGRIND

-26 PGEGFSDRLEA
+26 PGEGFNDRLDA
-37 VATDFRY
+37 IATDFRY

-50 QGMKDDRRG
+50 QGMKDEHRG
-59 ELYATMQQKLRD
+59 ELFAAMQQKLRD

-83 ERPEVSSYKRIFTHP
+83 ERPEVATYKKIFTHP
-98 ECSAEMLQDILMD
+98 DCSAEMLQDILLD
-111 ETDAKEHFIRL
+111 KTDAKEHFIRL

-129 YASLHWKESEATIW
+129 YASLHWKDSEATEW
-143 AAFLSSKKVNPI
+143 ATFLCNDNVSPI
-155 DAATLVTA
+155 DAATLVSA
-163 ISLNVLEHYQR
+163 ITLNTLEHR
-174 NENENQNENQN
+174 NA
-185 ENERRKTKDERLSPI
+185 
-200 NCQLSPIKDP
+200 P
-210 KVRCLKEVYRKS
+210 KVRCLKDVYKNS
-222 PNEMVR
+222 TSELVR

-237 IGEELSIEAHIQ
+237 IGEEPSIETHIQ

-263 RQNIMPNL
+263 RQNIMPNI
-271 IKNQPFKLVNGQFK
+271 IKNQPLKMVNGQWK
-285 MDDNDNL
+285 IDDEDDL

-307 SIEAMEESVHKML
+307 SIEAMEESVKQML

-350 IPYYPEHPDIENIM
+350 IPYYPEHPDIETTM
-364 ANIGKSP
+364 KNIGNSS
-371 FIDVVMKRGPF
+371 FVDVVMKRGPF
-382 CESDKYSFIIAM
+382 CESDKYSFIIAI

-419 RGEDADLSDPAFI
+419 RGEDADLNDPAFI

-443 MRLNNIGKML
+443 MRLNNIGKMMY
-453 QNPFNNLDE
+453 NPFNNLDK
-462 ILEGFIRYASQQEEE
+462 ILERFIRNATQQENTLRINTE
-477 AKEYTA
+477 
-483 HNNEENT
+483 HNNKENT
-490 KNTEFTTLYAYYANW
+490 EYTTLYTYYANW
-505 KLKKGEFD
+505 KLKEREYN
-513 TALKYYTRCMKQR
+513 TALKYYTICLKQR
-526 PQSPSIMRGLARAYF
+526 PQSPSIMRGLARAYYCV
-541 GIGDYEK
+541 GDYEK
-548 SASYFDALLT
+548 SASYFDALIT
-558 INPDNLNN
+558 INPENLNN
-566 RLNYAKAMT
+566 HLNYAKAMA
-575 KAGKTEDVLN
+575 KAGKVEKILN
-585 DLYKLE
+585 ALYKLE
-591 YENPGNEAIQDTLGW
+591 FENPENEVIQDTLGW
-606 ALLYAGKATEAEQ
+606 ALLYAGKAAEAEQ
-619 YCHDVMAHAYALI
+619 YCHDVIAHAYALI

-653 ENMNAD
+653 ENMKAD

-667 VGEAEKAI
+667 IGEAEKAI

>member
-1 MVLELINNGRIND
+1 MVTELINNGRIND

-50 QGMKDDRRG
+50 QGMKDEHRG
-59 ELYATMQQKLRD
+59 ELFAAMQQKLRD

-83 ERPEVSSYKRIFTHP
+83 ERPEVATYKKIFTHP
-98 ECSAEMLQDILMD
+98 DCSAEMLQDILLD
-111 ETDAKEHFIRL
+111 KTDAKEHFIRL

-129 YASLHWKESEATIW
+129 YASLHWKDSEATEW
-143 AAFLSSKKVNPI
+143 ATFLCNDNVSPI
-155 DAATLVTA
+155 DAATLVSA
-163 ISLNVLEHYQR
+163 ITLNTLEHR
-174 NENENQNENQN
+174 NA
-185 ENERRKTKDERLSPI
+185 
-200 NCQLSPIKDP
+200 P
-210 KVRCLKEVYRKS
+210 KVRCLKDVYKNS
-222 PNEMVR
+222 TSELVR

-237 IGEELSIEAHIQ
+237 IGEEPSIETHIQ

-263 RQNIMPNL
+263 RQNIMPNI
-271 IKNQPFKLVNGQFK
+271 IKNQPLKMVNGQWK
-285 MDDNDNL
+285 IDDEDDL

-307 SIEAMEESVHKML
+307 SIEAMEESVKQML

-350 IPYYPEHPDIENIM
+350 IPYYPEHPDIETTM
-364 ANIGKSP
+364 KNIGNSS
-371 FIDVVMKRGPF
+371 FVDVVMKRGPF
-382 CESDKYSFIIAM
+382 CESDKYSFIIAI

-419 RGEDADLSDPAFI
+419 RGEDADLNDPAFI

-443 MRLNNIGKML
+443 MRLNNIGKMMY
-453 QNPFNNLDE
+453 NPFNNLDK
-462 ILEGFIRYASQQEEE
+462 ILERFIRNATQQENTLRINTE
-477 AKEYTA
+477 
-483 HNNEENT
+483 HNNKENT
-490 KNTEFTTLYAYYANW
+490 EYTTLYTYYANW
-505 KLKKGEFD
+505 KLKEREYN
-513 TALKYYTRCMKQR
+513 TALKYYIICLKQR
-526 PQSPSIMRGLARAYF
+526 PQSPSIMRGLARAYYCV
-541 GIGDYEK
+541 GDYEK
-548 SASYFDALLT
+548 SASYFDALIT
-558 INPDNLNN
+558 INPENLNN
-566 RLNYAKAMT
+566 HLNYAKAMA
-575 KAGKTEDVLN
+575 KAGKVEKILN
-585 DLYKLE
+585 ALYKLE
-591 YENPGNEAIQDTLGW
+591 FENPENEVIQDTLGW
-606 ALLYAGKATEAEQ
+606 ALLYAGKAAEAEQ
-619 YCHDVMAHAYALI
+619 YCHDVIAHAYALI

-653 ENMNAD
+653 ENMKAD

-667 VGEAEKAI
+667 IGEAEKAI

>member
-1 MVLELINNGRIND
+1 MVTELINNGRIND

-37 VATDFRY
+37 IATDFRY

-50 QGMKDDRRG
+50 QGMKDESRG
-59 ELYATMQQKLRD
+59 DLYAAMQQKLRD

-83 ERPEVSSYKRIFTHP
+83 ERPEVSSYKKIFTHP
-98 ECSAEMLQDILMD
+98 DCSAEMLQSIMLE

-129 YASLHWKESEATIW
+129 YASLHWKDSDAIEW
-143 AAFLSSKKVNPI
+143 AAFLSNKNVSPI
-155 DAATLVTA
+155 DAATLVSA
-163 ISLNVLEHYQR
+163 ITLSVLEHYQR
-174 NENENQNENQN
+174 SKVEGQRSEVE
-185 ENERRKTKDERLSPI
+185 
-200 NCQLSPIKDP
+200 DP

-222 PNEMVR
+222 PSEMVR

-249 MVACANAD
+249 MLACANAD

-271 IKNQPFKLVNGQFK
+271 IKNQPFKMVNGQWK
-285 MDDNDNL
+285 MDDDDNL

-307 SIEAMEESVHKML
+307 SIEAMEESVNKML

-364 ANIGKSP
+364 QNIGKSS

-432 RLQYLQDLYRF
+432 RLQYLQDMYRF

-453 QNPFNNLDE
+453 YNPFNNLDE
-462 ILEGFIRYASQQEEE
+462 ILEGFIKKATQQEEV
-477 AKEYTA
+477 AKEYTE
-483 HNNEENT
+483 HIS
-490 KNTEFTTLYAYYANW
+490 KGHTEYTEHTEYTTLYAYYANW
-505 KLKKGEFD
+505 KLKKSDYD
-513 TALKYYTRCMKQR
+513 TALKYYTRCLKQR
-526 PQSPSIMRGLARAYF
+526 PQSPSIMRGLARAYY
-541 GIGDYEK
+541 GAGDYEK
-548 SASYFDALLT
+548 SASYFDALIT

-575 KAGKTEDVLN
+575 KAGKTEEVLN

-591 YENPGNEAIQDTLGW
+591 YENPGNDVIQDTLGW
-606 ALLYAGKATEAEQ
+606 ALLYAGKASEAEQ

-645 GYTAEQVE
+645 GYTMQQVE
-653 ENMNAD
+653 ENMEAD

-667 VGEAEKAI
+667 IGEAEKAI

>member
-1 MVLELINNGRIND
+1 MVTVLINNGRIND

-37 VATDFRY
+37 IATDFRY

-50 QGMKDDRRG
+50 QGMKDESRG
-59 ELYATMQQKLRD
+59 DLYAAMQQKLRD

-83 ERPEVSSYKRIFTHP
+83 ERPEVSSYKKIFTHP
-98 ECSAEMLQDILMD
+98 DCSAEMLQSIMLE
-111 ETDAKEHFIRL
+111 ETDTREHFIRL

-129 YASLHWKESEATIW
+129 YASLHWKDSDAIEW
-143 AAFLSSKKVNPI
+143 AAFLSNKNVSPI
-155 DAATLVTA
+155 DAATLVSA
-163 ISLNVLEHYQR
+163 ITLSVLEHYQR
-174 NENENQNENQN
+174 SKVEGQRSKVQ
-185 ENERRKTKDERLSPI
+185 
-200 NCQLSPIKDP
+200 DP

-222 PNEMVR
+222 PSEMVR

-271 IKNQPFKLVNGQFK
+271 IKNQPFKMVNGQWK
-285 MDDNDNL
+285 MDDDDNL

-307 SIEAMEESVHKML
+307 SIEAMEESVNKML

-350 IPYYPEHPDIENIM
+350 IPYYPEHPGIENIM
-364 ANIGKSP
+364 QNIGKSS

-419 RGEDADLSDPAFI
+419 RGEDADLNDPAFI
-432 RLQYLQDLYRF
+432 RLQYLQDMYRF

-453 QNPFNNLDE
+453 YNPFNDLDE
-462 ILEGFIRYASQQEEE
+462 ILERFIRNATQQEDVAKNNTEHANEE
-477 AKEYTA
+477 HTEYT
-483 HNNEENT
+483 ES
-490 KNTEFTTLYAYYANW
+490 TEYTTLYAYYANW
-505 KLKKGEFD
+505 KLKKGD
-513 TALKYYTRCMKQR
+513 YGTALKYYTRCLKQR
-526 PQSPSIMRGLARAYF
+526 PQSPSLMRGLARAYY
-541 GIGDYEK
+541 GAGDYEK
-548 SASYFDALLT
+548 SASYFDALIT

-575 KAGKTEDVLN
+575 KAGKTEKVLN

-591 YENPGNEAIQDTLGW
+591 YENPGNEVIQDTLGW
-606 ALLYAGKATEAEQ
+606 ALLYAGKAAEAEQ

-645 GYTAEQVE
+645 GYTMQQVE
-653 ENMNAD
+653 ENMEAD

-667 VGEAEKAI
+667 IGEAEKAI

>member
-1 MVLELINNGRIND
+1 MVIELINNGRIND

-26 PGEGFSDRLEA
+26 PGEGFNDRLDA
-37 VATDFRY
+37 IATDFRY

-50 QGMKDDRRG
+50 QGMKDEHRG
-59 ELYATMQQKLRD
+59 ELFAAMQQKLRD

-83 ERPEVSSYKRIFTHP
+83 ERPEVATYKKIFTHP
-98 ECSAEMLQDILMD
+98 DCSAEMLQDILLD
-111 ETDAKEHFIRL
+111 KTDAKEHFIRL

-129 YASLHWKESEATIW
+129 YASLHWKDSEATEW
-143 AAFLSSKKVNPI
+143 ATFLCNDNVSPI
-155 DAATLVTA
+155 DAATLVSA
-163 ISLNVLEHYQR
+163 ITLNTLEHR
-174 NENENQNENQN
+174 NA
-185 ENERRKTKDERLSPI
+185 
-200 NCQLSPIKDP
+200 P
-210 KVRCLKEVYRKS
+210 KVRCLKDVYKNS
-222 PNEMVR
+222 TSELVR

-237 IGEELSIEAHIQ
+237 IGEEPSIETHIQ

-263 RQNIMPNL
+263 RQNIMPNI
-271 IKNQPFKLVNGQFK
+271 IKNQPLKMVNGQWK
-285 MDDNDNL
+285 IDDEDDL

-307 SIEAMEESVHKML
+307 SIEAMEESVKQML

-350 IPYYPEHPDIENIM
+350 IPYYPEHPDIETTM
-364 ANIGKSP
+364 KNIGNSS
-371 FIDVVMKRGPF
+371 FVDVVMKRGPF
-382 CESDKYSFIIAM
+382 CESDKYSFIIAI

-419 RGEDADLSDPAFI
+419 RGEDADLNDPAFI

-443 MRLNNIGKML
+443 MRLNNIGKMMY
-453 QNPFNNLDE
+453 NPFNNLDK
-462 ILEGFIRYASQQEEE
+462 ILERFIRNATQQENTLRINTE
-477 AKEYTA
+477 
-483 HNNEENT
+483 HNNKENT
-490 KNTEFTTLYAYYANW
+490 EYTTLYTYYANW
-505 KLKKGEFD
+505 KLKEREYN
-513 TALKYYTRCMKQR
+513 TALKYYTICLKQR
-526 PQSPSIMRGLARAYF
+526 PQSPSIMRGLARAYYCV
-541 GIGDYEK
+541 GDYEK
-548 SASYFDALLT
+548 SASYFDALIT
-558 INPDNLNN
+558 INPENLNN
-566 RLNYAKAMT
+566 HLNYAKAMA
-575 KAGKTEDVLN
+575 KAGKVEKILN
-585 DLYKLE
+585 ALYKLE
-591 YENPGNEAIQDTLGW
+591 FENPENEVIQDTLGW
-606 ALLYAGKATEAEQ
+606 ALLYAGKAAEAEQ
-619 YCHDVMAHAYALI
+619 YCHDVIAHAYALI

-653 ENMNAD
+653 ENMKAD

-667 VGEAEKAI
+667 IGEAEKAI

>member
-1 MVLELINNGRIND
+1 MVVELINNGRIND

-50 QGMKDDRRG
+50 QGMKDDSRG
-59 ELYATMQQKLRD
+59 ELFAAMQQKLRD
-71 IDYDL
+71 LDYDL

-98 ECSAEMLQDILMD
+98 ECSAEMLQDIMMD

-155 DAATLVTA
+155 DAATLVSA
-163 ISLNVLEHYQR
+163 ITLNVLERYHSFKLQVSSF
-174 NENENQNENQN
+174 
-185 ENERRKTKDERLSPI
+185 KTE
-200 NCQLSPIKDP
+200 DP
-210 KVRCLKEVYRKS
+210 KVRCLKEVYRNS
-222 PNEMVR
+222 PSEVVR

-271 IKNQPFKLVNGQFK
+271 IKNQPFKMVNGQWK
-285 MDDNDNL
+285 MDDDDNL

-307 SIEAMEESVHKML
+307 SIEAMEESVNKML

-453 QNPFNNLDE
+453 YNPFNNLDK

-477 AKEYTA
+477 AIKHTE
-483 HNNEENT
+483 HNNEKYT
-490 KNTEFTTLYAYYANW
+490 KNTGLTTLYAYYANW
-505 KLKKGEFD
+505 KLKKGEYD
-513 TALKYYTRCMKQR
+513 TALKYYTMCLKQR

-541 GIGDYEK
+541 GVGDYEK
-548 SASYFDALLT
+548 SASFFDALIT

-575 KAGKTEDVLN
+575 KAGKTEEVLN

-591 YENPGNEAIQDTLGW
+591 YENPGNDAIQDTLGW

-653 ENMNAD
+653 ENMKAD

-667 VGEAEKAI
+667 IGDAEKAI

>member
-1 MVLELINNGRIND
+1 MVTELINNGRIND

-50 QGMKDDRRG
+50 QGMKDEHRG
-59 ELYATMQQKLRD
+59 ELFAAMQQKLRD

-83 ERPEVSSYKRIFTHP
+83 ERPEVATYKKIFTHP
-98 ECSAEMLQDILMD
+98 DCSAEMLQDILLD
-111 ETDAKEHFIRL
+111 KTDAKEHFIRL

-129 YASLHWKESEATIW
+129 YASLHWKDSEATEW
-143 AAFLSSKKVNPI
+143 ATFLCNDNVSPI
-155 DAATLVTA
+155 DAATLVSA
-163 ISLNVLEHYQR
+163 ITLNTLEHR
-174 NENENQNENQN
+174 NA
-185 ENERRKTKDERLSPI
+185 
-200 NCQLSPIKDP
+200 P
-210 KVRCLKEVYRKS
+210 KVRCLKDVYKNS
-222 PNEMVR
+222 TSELVR

-237 IGEELSIEAHIQ
+237 IGEEPSIETHIQ

-263 RQNIMPNL
+263 RQNIMPNI
-271 IKNQPFKLVNGQFK
+271 IKNQPLKMVNGQWK
-285 MDDNDNL
+285 IDDEDDL

-307 SIEAMEESVHKML
+307 SIEAMEESVKQML

-350 IPYYPEHPDIENIM
+350 IPYYPEHPDIETTM
-364 ANIGKSP
+364 KNIGNSS
-371 FIDVVMKRGPF
+371 FVDVVMKRGPF
-382 CESDKYSFIIAM
+382 CESDKYSFIIAI

-419 RGEDADLSDPAFI
+419 RGKDADLNDPAFI

-443 MRLNNIGKML
+443 MRLNNIGKMMY
-453 QNPFNNLDE
+453 NPFNNLDK
-462 ILEGFIRYASQQEEE
+462 ILERFIRNATQQENTLRINTE
-477 AKEYTA
+477 
-483 HNNEENT
+483 HNNKENT
-490 KNTEFTTLYAYYANW
+490 EYTTLYTYYANW
-505 KLKKGEFD
+505 KLKEREYN
-513 TALKYYTRCMKQR
+513 TALKYYIICLKQR
-526 PQSPSIMRGLARAYF
+526 PQSPSIMRGLARAYYCV
-541 GIGDYEK
+541 GDYEK
-548 SASYFDALLT
+548 SASYFDALIT
-558 INPDNLNN
+558 INPENLNN
-566 RLNYAKAMT
+566 HLNYAKAMA
-575 KAGKTEDVLN
+575 KAGKVEKILN
-585 DLYKLE
+585 ALYKLE
-591 YENPGNEAIQDTLGW
+591 FENPENEVIQDTLGW
-606 ALLYAGKATEAEQ
+606 ALLYAGKAAEAEQ
-619 YCHDVMAHAYALI
+619 YCHDVIAHAYALI

-653 ENMNAD
+653 ENMKAD

-667 VGEAEKAI
+667 IGEAEKAI

>member
-1 MVLELINNGRIND
+1 MVTELINNGRIND

-50 QGMKDDRRG
+50 QGMKDEHRG
-59 ELYATMQQKLRD
+59 ELFAAMQQKLRD

-83 ERPEVSSYKRIFTHP
+83 ERPEVATYKKIFTHP
-98 ECSAEMLQDILMD
+98 DCSAEMLQDILLD
-111 ETDAKEHFIRL
+111 KTDAKEHFIRL

-129 YASLHWKESEATIW
+129 YASLHWKDSEATEW
-143 AAFLSSKKVNPI
+143 ATFLCNDNVSPI
-155 DAATLVTA
+155 DAATLVSA
-163 ISLNVLEHYQR
+163 ITLNTLEHR
-174 NENENQNENQN
+174 NA
-185 ENERRKTKDERLSPI
+185 
-200 NCQLSPIKDP
+200 P
-210 KVRCLKEVYRKS
+210 KVRCLKDVYKNS
-222 PNEMVR
+222 TSELVR

-237 IGEELSIEAHIQ
+237 IGEEPSIETHIQ

-263 RQNIMPNL
+263 RQNIMPNI
-271 IKNQPFKLVNGQFK
+271 IKNQPLKMVNGQWK
-285 MDDNDNL
+285 IDDEDDL

-307 SIEAMEESVHKML
+307 SIEAMEESVKQML

-350 IPYYPEHPDIENIM
+350 IPYYPEHPDIETTM
-364 ANIGKSP
+364 KNIGNSS
-371 FIDVVMKRGPF
+371 FVDVVMKRGPF
-382 CESDKYSFIIAM
+382 CESDKYSFIIAI

-419 RGEDADLSDPAFI
+419 RGEDADLNDPAFI

-443 MRLNNIGKML
+443 MRLNNIGKMMY
-453 QNPFNNLDE
+453 NPFNNLDK
-462 ILEGFIRYASQQEEE
+462 ILERFIRNATQQENTLRINTE
-477 AKEYTA
+477 
-483 HNNEENT
+483 HNNKENT
-490 KNTEFTTLYAYYANW
+490 EYTTLYTYYANW
-505 KLKKGEFD
+505 KLKEREYN
-513 TALKYYTRCMKQR
+513 TALKYYTICLKQR
-526 PQSPSIMRGLARAYF
+526 PQSPSIMRGLARAYYCV
-541 GIGDYEK
+541 GDYEK
-548 SASYFDALLT
+548 SASYFDALIT
-558 INPDNLNN
+558 INPENLNN
-566 RLNYAKAMT
+566 HLNYAKAMA
-575 KAGKTEDVLN
+575 KAGKVEKILN
-585 DLYKLE
+585 ALYKLE
-591 YENPGNEAIQDTLGW
+591 FENPENEVIQDTLGW
-606 ALLYAGKATEAEQ
+606 ALLYAGKAAEAEQ
-619 YCHDVMAHAYALI
+619 YCHDVIAHAYALI

-653 ENMNAD
+653 ENMKAD

-667 VGEAEKAI
+667 IGEAEKAI

>member
-1 MVLELINNGRIND
+1 MVTELINNGRIND

-50 QGMKDDRRG
+50 QGMKDEHRG
-59 ELYATMQQKLRD
+59 ELFAAMQQKLRD

-83 ERPEVSSYKRIFTHP
+83 ERPEVATYKKIFTHSD
-98 ECSAEMLQDILMD
+98 CSAEMLQDILLD
-111 ETDAKEHFIRL
+111 KTDAKEHFIRL

-129 YASLHWKESEATIW
+129 YASLHWKDSEATEW
-143 AAFLSSKKVNPI
+143 ATFLCNDNVSPI
-155 DAATLVTA
+155 DAATLVSA
-163 ISLNVLEHYQR
+163 ITLNTLEHR
-174 NENENQNENQN
+174 NA
-185 ENERRKTKDERLSPI
+185 
-200 NCQLSPIKDP
+200 P
-210 KVRCLKEVYRKS
+210 KVRCLKDVYKNS
-222 PNEMVR
+222 TSELVR

-237 IGEELSIEAHIQ
+237 IGEEPSIETHIQ

-263 RQNIMPNL
+263 RQNIMPNI
-271 IKNQPFKLVNGQFK
+271 IKNQPLKMVNGQWK
-285 MDDNDNL
+285 IDDEDDL

-307 SIEAMEESVHKML
+307 SIEAMEESVKQML

-350 IPYYPEHPDIENIM
+350 IPYYPEHPDIETTM
-364 ANIGKSP
+364 KNIGNSS
-371 FIDVVMKRGPF
+371 FVDVVMKRGPF
-382 CESDKYSFIIAM
+382 CESDKYSFIIAI

-419 RGEDADLSDPAFI
+419 RGKDADLNDPAFI

-443 MRLNNIGKML
+443 MRLNNIGKMMY
-453 QNPFNNLDE
+453 NPFNNLDK
-462 ILEGFIRYASQQEEE
+462 ILERFIRNATQQEN
-477 AKEYTA
+477 TLRINTV
-483 HNNEENT
+483 HNNKENT
-490 KNTEFTTLYAYYANW
+490 EYTTLYTYYANW
-505 KLKKGEFD
+505 KLKEREYN
-513 TALKYYTRCMKQR
+513 TALKYYIICLKQR
-526 PQSPSIMRGLARAYF
+526 PQSPSIMRGLARAYYCV
-541 GIGDYEK
+541 GDYEK
-548 SASYFDALLT
+548 SASYFDALIT
-558 INPDNLNN
+558 INPENLNN
-566 RLNYAKAMT
+566 HLNYAKAMA
-575 KAGKTEDVLN
+575 KAGKAEEVLN
-585 DLYKLE
+585 ALYKLE
-591 YENPGNEAIQDTLGW
+591 YENPENEVIQDTLGW
-606 ALLYAGKATEAEQ
+606 ALLYAGKAAEAEQ
-619 YCHDVMAHAYALI
+619 YCHDVIAHAYALI

-653 ENMNAD
+653 ENMKAD

-667 VGEAEKAI
+667 IGEAEKAI

>member
-1 MVLELINNGRIND
+1 MVTELINNGRIND

-37 VATDFRY
+37 IATDFRY

-50 QGMKDDRRG
+50 QGMKDESRG
-59 ELYATMQQKLRD
+59 DLYAAMQQKLRD

-83 ERPEVSSYKRIFTHP
+83 ERPEVSSYKKIFTHP
-98 ECSAEMLQDILMD
+98 DCSAEMLQSIMLE
-111 ETDAKEHFIRL
+111 ETDAREHFIRL

-129 YASLHWKESEATIW
+129 YASLHWKDSDAIEW
-143 AAFLSSKKVNPI
+143 AAFLSNKTVNPI
-155 DAATLVTA
+155 DAATLVSA
-163 ISLNVLEHYQR
+163 ITLSVLEHYQR
-174 NENENQNENQN
+174 SKVEGQRSKVE
-185 ENERRKTKDERLSPI
+185 
-200 NCQLSPIKDP
+200 DP

-222 PNEMVR
+222 PSEMVR

-249 MVACANAD
+249 MLACANAD

-271 IKNQPFKLVNGQFK
+271 IKNQPFKMVNGQWK
-285 MDDNDNL
+285 MDDDDNL

-307 SIEAMEESVHKML
+307 SIEAMEESVNKML

-364 ANIGKSP
+364 QNIGKSS

-432 RLQYLQDLYRF
+432 RLQYLQDMYRF

-453 QNPFNNLDE
+453 YNPFNNLDE
-462 ILEGFIRYASQQEEE
+462 ILEGFIKKATQQEEV
-477 AKEYTA
+477 AKEYTE
-483 HNNEENT
+483 HT
-490 KNTEFTTLYAYYANW
+490 SKGHTEYTEHTEYTTLYAYYANW
-505 KLKKGEFD
+505 KLKKSDYD
-513 TALKYYTRCMKQR
+513 TALKYYTRCLKQR
-526 PQSPSIMRGLARAYF
+526 PQSPSIMRGLARAYY
-541 GIGDYEK
+541 GAGDYEK
-548 SASYFDALLT
+548 SASYFDALIT

-575 KAGKTEDVLN
+575 KAGKTEEVLN

-591 YENPGNEAIQDTLGW
+591 YENPGNDVIQDTLGW
-606 ALLYAGKATEAEQ
+606 ALLYAGKASEAEQ

-645 GYTAEQVE
+645 GYTMQQVE
-653 ENMNAD
+653 ENMEAD

-667 VGEAEKAI
+667 IGEAEKAI

>member
-50 QGMKDDRRG
+50 QGMKDEHRG
-59 ELYATMQQKLRD
+59 ELFAAMQQKLHD

-83 ERPEVSSYKRIFTHP
+83 ERPEVATYKKIFTHP
-98 ECSAEMLQDILMD
+98 DCSAEMLQDILLD
-111 ETDAKEHFIRL
+111 KTDAKEHFIRL

-129 YASLHWKESEATIW
+129 YASLHWKDSEATEW
-143 AAFLSSKKVNPI
+143 ATFLCNDNVSPI
-155 DAATLVTA
+155 DAATLVSA
-163 ISLNVLEHYQR
+163 ITLNILEHR
-174 NENENQNENQN
+174 NA
-185 ENERRKTKDERLSPI
+185 
-200 NCQLSPIKDP
+200 P
-210 KVRCLKEVYRKS
+210 KVRCLKDVYKNS
-222 PNEMVR
+222 TSELVR

-237 IGEELSIEAHIQ
+237 IGEEPSIETHIQ

-263 RQNIMPNL
+263 RQNIMPNI
-271 IKNQPFKLVNGQFK
+271 IKNQPLKMVNGQWK
-285 MDDNDNL
+285 IDDEDDL

-307 SIEAMEESVHKML
+307 SIEAMEESVKQML

-350 IPYYPEHPDIENIM
+350 IPYYPEHPDIETTM
-364 ANIGKSP
+364 KNIGNSS
-371 FIDVVMKRGPF
+371 FVDVVMKRGPF
-382 CESDKYSFIIAM
+382 CESDKYSFIIAI

-419 RGEDADLSDPAFI
+419 RGKDADLNDPAFI

-443 MRLNNIGKML
+443 MRLNNIGKMMY
-453 QNPFNNLDE
+453 NPFNNLDK
-462 ILEGFIRYASQQEEE
+462 ILERFIRNATQQENTLRINTE
-477 AKEYTA
+477 
-483 HNNEENT
+483 HNNKENT
-490 KNTEFTTLYAYYANW
+490 EYTTLYTYYANW
-505 KLKKGEFD
+505 KLKEREYN
-513 TALKYYTRCMKQR
+513 TALKYYTICLKQR
-526 PQSPSIMRGLARAYF
+526 PQSPSIMRGLARAYYCV
-541 GIGDYEK
+541 GDYEK
-548 SASYFDALLT
+548 SASYFDALIT
-558 INPDNLNN
+558 INPENLNN
-566 RLNYAKAMT
+566 HLNYAKAMA
-575 KAGKTEDVLN
+575 KAGKVEKILN
-585 DLYKLE
+585 ALYKLE
-591 YENPGNEAIQDTLGW
+591 FENPENEVIQDTLGW
-606 ALLYAGKATEAEQ
+606 ALLYAGKAAEAEQ
-619 YCHDVMAHAYALI
+619 YCHDVIAHAYALI

-653 ENMNAD
+653 ENMKAD

-667 VGEAEKAI
+667 IGEAEKAI